1 MNKKKLALGCM
12 RIANLSIEEAE
23 KLITCALD
31 NDVTFFDHADI
42 YGKRK
47 CEEIFGEVL
56 KRNPSFRKR
65 MIIQSKC
72 GICKGYYDFSKEHI
86 ITQVKES
93 IRLLNCEYLD
103 ILLLHRPDALAD
115 INEVNEAFDY
125 LYENGLVKEFG
136 VSNMN
141 SWQIELYNK
150 KLNQKIKHN
159 QIQLSIVHSHIIS
172 EGLFVNMSENEACDR
187 SGGII
192 EYCMLNDIKIQA
204 WSPVMAC
211 WADGTFIDNPKYD
224 KLNEKLEELSI
235 KYGVKK
241 NAIAISWI
249 LRHPANM
256 IPIVGTTSPTH
267 LLEMIEGIKIKLT
280 REEWYGLYLSAGH
293 KLP

>member
-1 MNKKKLALGCM
+1 MNEKKLALGCM

-86 ITQVKES
+86 IAQVKES

-125 LYENGLVKEFG
+125 LYEKGLVKEFG

-241 NAIAISWI
+241 NAITISWI

-256 IPIVGTTSPTH
+256 LPIVGTTSPTH
-267 LLEMIEGIKIKLT
+267 LLEMVEGTNIKLT